1 LAWKVLAWVAAILL
15 GAPLIYA
22 MVAFACAVLTP
33 PLALPASQG
42 AEIQGAGIQGNTI
55 YACDNGVHTDLVLP
69 AVSNGVDWRA
79 VFQPKDFRGPI
90 GQSHVS
96 IGWGSKDFYVNTPT
110 WADLRPMRAIRA
122 LLWDETVLHVEYR
135 PQPMPSET
143 CGVWVVGG
151 EDYRRITA
159 FVLSSL
165 GGGPSARPTAVAAGY
180 GPRDAF
186 FRADGQYTIV
196 ETCNQW
202 TGRALRAG
210 GAPVAPWAPFSFL
223 VLWRLPPVGP

>member
-1 LAWKVLAWVAAILL
+1 MVRRWVFRVLAWIAAILL
-15 GAPLIYA
+15 GAPLIYT
-22 MVAFACAVLTP
+22 MVAFACAALTP
-33 PLALPASQG
+33 QLALPASQDT
-42 AEIQGAGIQGNTI
+42 EIQGTTI

-69 AVSNGVDWRA
+69 AVSDGVDWRE

-90 GQSHVS
+90 SLSHIS

-110 WADLRPMRAIRA
+110 WADLRPMRAIKA

-135 PQPMPSET
+135 SQPMPGET
-143 CGVWVVGG
+143 CGVWVVGS

-159 FVLSSL
+159 FVRSSVS
-165 GGGPSARPTAVAAGY
+165 GGTSAGPTAVAAGY

-186 FRADGQYTIV
+186 FSADGYYTIV
-196 ETCNQW
+196 DTCNQW
-202 TGRALRAG
+202 TGQALRAG

-223 VLWRLPPVGP
+223 VLWRLPPIGP